1 MTRGIKLTLGALLL
15 SALALVGW
23 KLLLVADGPAHHSSS
38 DQSAAASH
46 APVMKNSDLASS
58 HGIEQPALPGPG
70 AAPSARTR
78 ITMPSADMPAAEVIA
93 RLDSAARSGS
103 VSASCR
109 IAIELQ
115 DCANRKNQLAAAD
128 AVEKS
133 IQSTGASS
141 RQLEN
146 ITGGLLAASD
156 RLEAKCLGITDQ
168 QLSAAFMYQMTAA
181 RGDPDLAR
189 WLVANPVLDRSVFMD
204 QLEEWQR
211 YKEFADHF
219 LTAAVGQPSA
229 ENLPLLLSAYK
240 PRSHPNIEIL
250 HREDSA
256 MFLALV
262 DIAQAGGASLP
273 NDILESAYGIRNN
286 PGVVEAASRQRIALE
301 EAGWGSAAL
310 ERSDFMPGPL
320 RKPSIEQCEQTR

>member
-1 MTRGIKLTLGALLL
+1 MTRGIKLALGALLFA
-15 SALALVGW
+15 ALALVGW
-23 KLLLVADGPAHHSSS
+23 RLLLVADVPAHHSSAS
-38 DQSAAASH
+38 QSAVISRAS
-46 APVMKNSDLASS
+46 VMKSDDLASS
-58 HGIEQPALPGPG
+58 HGLEQPALPRLGG
-70 AAPSARTR
+70 AGVAR
-78 ITMPSADMPAAEVIA
+78 IAMPSAAIPTAEVIA

-103 VSASCR
+103 VPASCR

-141 RQLEN
+141 KQLEN

-156 RLEAKCLGITDQ
+156 RLEAKCFGITDQ
-168 QLSAAFMYQMTAA
+168 QLATAFMYQMTAA

-189 WLVANPVLDRSVFMD
+189 WLVANPVLDRSLFMD

-211 YKEFADHF
+211 YKEFANHF
-219 LTAAVGQPSA
+219 LTAAVRQPSV

-273 NDILESAYGIRNN
+273 NDILKSASAIRSN
-286 PGVVEAASRQRIALE
+286 PGVVEAASRQRSALE
-301 EAGWGSAAL
+301 EAGWGRAAL
-310 ERSDFMPGPL
+310 ERSDFVPGPL
-320 RKPSIEQCEQTR
+320 RKPSIEQCEQAS